1 MFSTV
6 SSLKQSYRY
15 LEGTP
20 DFMQVYCAFPAAHSV
35 SLVRANCFAM
45 LERTFMKMI
54 LPKKVFDSKENGELL
69 ENVFAEERE
78 LKLLA

>member
-1 MFSTV
+1 
-6 SSLKQSYRY
+6 
-15 LEGTP
+15 
-20 DFMQVYCAFPAAHSV
+20 
-35 SLVRANCFAM
+35 M